1 MPQIQRQLKR
11 QHIPV
16 GCYRFHP
23 MIMQLPVFIDDG
35 RVGDG
40 EVGRSNPLPTS
51 PRGGVIS
58 HAFLAQSLILFF
70 ITIFFITSLIPF
82 IMLTSFA
89 LPPIPFIILTFLF
102 AVGGT
107 VGWGIEVIYRRFV
120 SQKHW
125 VNPGFLTGPC
135 LPLYGFSLC
144 ILYSM
149 ARMESYISANEVWK
163 QKLLLFILMAIA
175 ITALEYVVGR
185 VMISVEHNGTIRNA
199 GEIFRALFAR
209 SIPFTG

>member
-1 MPQIQRQLKR
+1 MNR
-11 QHIPV
+11 
-16 GCYRFHP
+16 
-23 MIMQLPVFIDDG
+23 
-35 RVGDG
+35 
-40 EVGRSNPLPTS
+40 
-51 PRGGVIS
+51 
-58 HAFLAQSLILFF
+58 
-70 ITIFFITSLIPF
+70 
-82 IMLTSFA
+82 
-89 LPPIPFIILTFLF
+89 FIILTFLF

-163 QKLLLFILMAIA
+163 QKLLLFILMAVA
-175 ITALEYVVGR
+175 ITALECVVGR
-185 VMISVEHNGTIRNA
+185 VMISVEHIKLWDYTKCWGNIQGI
-199 GEIFRALFAR
+199 ICPQYSFYWMILSALYYFFVHPHILDAR
-209 SIPFTG
+209 EWL

>member
-1 MPQIQRQLKR
+1 MNR
-11 QHIPV
+11 
-16 GCYRFHP
+16 
-23 MIMQLPVFIDDG
+23 
-35 RVGDG
+35 
-40 EVGRSNPLPTS
+40 
-51 PRGGVIS
+51 
-58 HAFLAQSLILFF
+58 
-70 ITIFFITSLIPF
+70 
-82 IMLTSFA
+82 
-89 LPPIPFIILTFLF
+89 FIILTFLF

-163 QKLLLFILMAIA
+163 QKLLLFILMAVA

-185 VMISVEHNGTIRNA
+185 VMISVEHIRLWGNS
-199 GEIFRALFAR
+199 F
-209 SIPFTG
+209 